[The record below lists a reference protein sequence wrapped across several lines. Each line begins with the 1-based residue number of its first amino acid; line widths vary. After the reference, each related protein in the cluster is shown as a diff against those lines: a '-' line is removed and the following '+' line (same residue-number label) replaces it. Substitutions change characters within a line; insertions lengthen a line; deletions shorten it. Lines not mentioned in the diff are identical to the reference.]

1 MEAIVATELTKK
13 YGKLFAVDNLSLSV
27 AEGEVVGLLGPNGAG
42 KTTTIRLLAS
52 LIRPTSGKALV
63 CGHDI
68 SRNPERVR
76 ESVSL
81 VTDKI
86 ILYERL
92 TALENLVFFAQLGGL
107 SLKEAISKSNELLED
122 VEMTRWKNKQV
133 RFLSSGMKQRINV
146 IRGLLNQPRLLFLD
160 EPTIGL
166 DPRSTSKMREL
177 IARLKNDGQTVILTT
192 HLTHDAETLC
202 DRIVLMHAG
211 QIVASGTLEELRIL
225 VNPSE
230 VVGAKTSL
238 EEIYMSLMPE

>member
-13 YGKLFAVDNLSLSV
+13 YGKLVAVDNLSLSV

-225 VNPSE
+225 VNPSK
-230 VVGAKTSL
+230 VTGAKTSL